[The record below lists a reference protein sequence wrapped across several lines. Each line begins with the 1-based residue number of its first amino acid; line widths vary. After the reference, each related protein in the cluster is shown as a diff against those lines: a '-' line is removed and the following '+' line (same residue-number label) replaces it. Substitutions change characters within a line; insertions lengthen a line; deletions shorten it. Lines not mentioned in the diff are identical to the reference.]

1 MFPPTRHSVLEA
13 IAGGQAAERQRA
25 LEALAEA
32 YWRPVYKYLR
42 LRWGA
47 AADEAED
54 LTQGF
59 FARALEKGF
68 FDRYDPL
75 RARFRTWLRTCLD
88 GYVANE
94 RAAARRLK
102 RGGGAAPLPLDFPG
116 VEAELAGSAAW
127 PESDVEELFRR
138 EWVRGLFA
146 SAVAELEARCRT
158 GGRDAR
164 FALFQRYDLEPPPE
178 GRPTYA
184 ELARD
189 FALPVTQVTN
199 HLAAMRRE
207 FRRLVLERLRAA
219 TGSDEEFRREARDLV
234 GEPPE

>member
-13 IAGGQAAERQRA
+13 IAGGEPNERQRA

-32 YWRPVYKYLR
+32 YWRPLYKYLR
-42 LRWGA
+42 LRWGQDA
-47 AADEAED
+47 GEAEE

-68 FDRYDPL
+68 FAQYDPA
-75 RARFRTWLRTCLD
+75 RARFRTFLRTCLD

-102 RGGGAAPLPLDFPG
+102 RGGGTAPLPLDFPG
-116 VEAELAGSAAW
+116 VEAEVAGSAAW
-127 PESDVEELFRR
+127 PEADVEELFRR

-146 SAVAELEARCRT
+146 SAVAELEARCREA
-158 GGRDAR
+158 GREIH
-164 FALFQRYDLEPPPE
+164 FTLFQRYDLDPPPE

-184 ELARD
+184 ALARD
-189 FALPVTQVTN
+189 LGLPVTQVTN
-199 HLAAMRRE
+199 HLAAARRE
-207 FRRLVLERLRAA
+207 FRRLVLDRLRAA
-219 TGSDEEFRREARDLV
+219 TGSDEEFRREARDLL
-234 GEPPE
+234 GEPPP

>member
-13 IAGGQAAERQRA
+13 IAGGEAGERQRA

-47 AADEAED
+47 GAAEAED

-68 FDRYDPL
+68 FARYDAA
-75 RARFRTWLRTCLD
+75 RARFRTFLRTCLD
-88 GYVANE
+88 GFVANE

-138 EWVRGLFA
+138 EWVRGIFA
-146 SAVAELEARCRT
+146 SAVAALEARCREA
-158 GGRDAR
+158 GREVQ
-164 FALFQRYDLEPPPE
+164 FTLFQLYDLDPPAE
-178 GRPTYA
+178 GRPSYA
-184 ELARD
+184 ELAQQL
-189 FALPVTQVTN
+189 ALPVTQVTN
-199 HLAAMRRE
+199 HLAAARRE
-207 FRRLVLERLRAA
+207 FRRLVLERLRSA

-234 GEPPE
+234 GEPPA

>member
-1 MFPPTRHSVLEA
+1 MFPLTRHSVLHS
-13 IAGGQAAERQRA
+13 IASGEEEQRQRG

-47 AADEAED
+47 MPEEAED

-68 FDRYDPL
+68 FAQYDPQ

-88 GYVANE
+88 GFVSNE

-102 RGGGAAPLPLDFPG
+102 RGGGVAALPLDFADAE
-116 VEAELAGSAAW
+116 VELAGSAAW
-127 PESDVEELFRR
+127 PEAGVEELFRR
-138 EWVRGLFA
+138 EWIRGLFA
-146 SAVAELEARCRT
+146 AAVTELKEECRAS
-158 GGRDAR
+158 GKEVR
-164 FALFQRYDLEPPPE
+164 FALFERYDLDPPPE

-184 ELARD
+184 QLAGEL
-189 FALPVTQVTN
+189 ALPVTQVTN
-199 HLAAMRRE
+199 HLFAVRRD
-207 FRRLVLERLRAA
+207 FRRLVLDRLRAV
-219 TGSDEEFRREARDLV
+219 TGSEEEFRAEARDLL
-234 GEPPE
+234 GGMPR